1 MTKSAPPAANT
12 QGDPR
17 AFLRRSCLLKA
28 ALLFIILAFAAISG
42 LVWGT
47 FQVMGFFKTFTSP
60 TPLTL
65 PENRPSPERIAE
77 ARQRVAEFLS
87 GEAHQP
93 AQLRLTADDLNA
105 LIAGAPGWDLFRNRL
120 HFTIENNRLTAVAAF
135 PLKNLPFFDG
145 RYLNGQIELSPSV
158 KKGHFLAGL
167 RSFKSGDRAL
177 PSYLLGP
184 LSQAVSGVIE
194 RRAGGMGAVF
204 GGATRITIENN
215 ALVIEREP
223 KSTTR

>member
-1 MTKSAPPAANT
+1 MTESAPPAAKT
-12 QGDPR
+12 QGDT
-17 AFLRRSCLLKA
+17 ALLFRRSCLIKA
-28 ALLFIILAFAAISG
+28 GLVLLVLAFAAVSG

-47 FQVMGFFKTFTSP
+47 FQVMGFFKTFTSA

-77 ARQRVAEFLS
+77 ARQRVSEFLS
-87 GEAHQP
+87 SEPRQP

-120 HFTIENNRLTAVAAF
+120 HFTIENNRLTALATF

-145 RYLNGQIELSPSV
+145 RYLNGQIELTPSV

-167 RSFKSGDRAL
+167 QSFKSGERAL

-194 RRAGGMGAVF
+194 RRVGGMGAIF
-204 GGATRITIENN
+204 GGATRITIEDN
-215 ALVIEREP
+215 ALLIEREP
-223 KSTTR
+223 HPSPR